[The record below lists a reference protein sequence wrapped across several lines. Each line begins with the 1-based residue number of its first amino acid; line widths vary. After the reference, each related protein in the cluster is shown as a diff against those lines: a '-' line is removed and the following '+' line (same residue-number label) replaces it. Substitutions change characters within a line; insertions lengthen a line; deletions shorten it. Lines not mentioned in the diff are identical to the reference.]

1 MKPKKFDGVVEAVRY
16 APDGKV
22 ELVRVYERRGA
33 AFSDRVLLTRQEFIK
48 RLKTRKRF
56 YGGRRVQFMAGTFEL
71 DQPVTVQGKP
81 GDEVIVNSSADK
93 HSTQDTLA
101 GIPLF

>member
-1 MKPKKFDGVVEAVRY
+1 MGPKKFDGVVEAVRY

-33 AFSDRVLLTRQEFIK
+33 AFSDRVLLTRQELIE
-48 RLKTRKRF
+48 RLKARKR
-56 YGGRRVQFMAGTFEL
+56 YYAGQRVRFMAGTFEL
-71 DQPVTVQGKP
+71 GQPVSVQGNS
-81 GDEVIVNSSADK
+81 GSEVLVSGAADK
-93 HSTQDTLA
+93 NSKEDALA